1 MLLIITFVRHKL
13 YSVEQIKRIRI
24 GGDLQPPVM
33 HKYVAFFFILS
44 KQVMLFVSKSK
55 RNAHKCWHKATGVGI
70 YSSLKNLV
78 AYYNIML

>member
-1 MLLIITFVRHKL
+1 MRHKL

-24 GGDLQPPVM
+24 GGDLQRPVM

-44 KQVMLFVSKSK
+44 KQVMLFLSKSK

-78 AYYNIML
+78 AYHNIIL